1 MRYLIGLLL
10 AIFVIIFV
18 IIKLLS
24 GGGSDTPKNAPPQLS
39 SYANTDTTVRY
50 VIDNPVQSN
59 DGHRDVIVSVGRDQA
74 TLTITK
80 GYQGKVISS
89 KSYANNENSYRNFL
103 MALDRT
109 AGFSLGE
116 DSDKLKDERG
126 FCATGERYSYDVVD
140 GSGSAI
146 QHFWSTS
153 CKQKT
158 YKGNPGVTAELFE
171 LQIPDYDTL
180 TGDVVL

>member
-1 MRYLIGLLL
+1 MKYLIGLLL

-24 GGGSDTPKNAPPQLS
+24 GGSDTPKNAPRQLS

-59 DGHRDVIVSVGRDQA
+59 DGHRDIIVTVGRDQA

-80 GYQGKVISS
+80 GYQGEVISS
-89 KSYANNENSYRNFL
+89 KSYNNNEESYRNFL

-109 AGFSLGE
+109 AGYTLG
-116 DSDKLKDERG
+116 DNSNLLKDERG
-126 FCATGERYSYDVVD
+126 YCGVGERFSYDIVD
-140 GSGSAI
+140 GSGSEI
-146 QHFWSTS
+146 QHLWSTS

-158 YKGNPGVTAELFE
+158 YKGNVGVTSQLFE
-171 LQIPDYDTL
+171 LQIPDYDNL
-180 TGDVVL
+180 VSDVVL